1 MKFQLLGL
9 LVGLSILS
17 THVNAISFWL
27 VNDDMTC
34 NNDHVLIEDSY
45 GDYVLAEWYSGRIS
59 EGREV
64 FSDNSIRSYGFKYI
78 KDSNGNEM
86 RIYVDDYD
94 MSTGDA
100 QEWCYGS

>member
-45 GDYVLAEWYSGRIS
+45 GDYVLA
-59 EGREV
+59 
-64 FSDNSIRSYGFKYI
+64 K
-78 KDSNGNEM
+78 
-86 RIYVDDYD
+86 
-94 MSTGDA
+94 
-100 QEWCYGS
+100 